1 MDARQCCVHTMRI
14 SLNSYTNLML
24 KSTTQGLWSARG
36 EDIIDKSVVGLLC
49 CRAVQ
54 ENRYTETVRMQ
65 SQPLAS
71 SMKADTT
78 WTLM

>member
-1 MDARQCCVHTMRI
+1 MLHSHHEDLIEHLHEV
-14 SLNSYTNLML
+14 LML

-36 EDIIDKSVVGLLC
+36 EDIIDKSVAGLLC

-71 SMKADTT
+71 NMKADTT